1 MLSVDNLWGKQ
12 WAHFFAEIFLD
23 NLLVQFTQVT
33 KIENINILIA
43 QFQTNR
49 FPCLLCDRVNLICF
63 IEDGIDLICRV

>member
-1 MLSVDNLWGKQ
+1 MLTVYNLWRKQ